1 MDQILRDNSATYFE
15 RVNMVFQLPCQI
27 AATVGHYE
35 IIQKSEECHNCRLEH
50 RLSSESS
57 RSWAILVSVTL
68 LLKSLWR
75 WRWWVIWLVGLVF
88 LSAWFIILPA
98 NRMYGNFDESCVYI
112 YIQAYINQTLG
123 QNSAASSLGFPIF
136 VLQKS
141 SSLFP
146 TCQIRFETLWDA
158 RPKSTTPRRVA
169 GFWWVEVVSVLGFP
183 KNSFLCLKDTYG

>member
-1 MDQILRDNSATYFE
+1 MRPGSVTTQSSGTTWADFTCQGALEYVGIGIGPLRDQRWCHFFLGGLIRLMDQILRDNSATYFE

-98 NRMYGNFDESCVYI
+98 NRMYGNIDESCVYI
-112 YIQAYINQTLG
+112 LYIYTYVYI
-123 QNSAASSLGFPIF
+123 
-136 VLQKS
+136 
-141 SSLFP
+141 
-146 TCQIRFETLWDA
+146 
-158 RPKSTTPRRVA
+158 
-169 GFWWVEVVSVLGFP
+169 
-183 KNSFLCLKDTYG
+183 